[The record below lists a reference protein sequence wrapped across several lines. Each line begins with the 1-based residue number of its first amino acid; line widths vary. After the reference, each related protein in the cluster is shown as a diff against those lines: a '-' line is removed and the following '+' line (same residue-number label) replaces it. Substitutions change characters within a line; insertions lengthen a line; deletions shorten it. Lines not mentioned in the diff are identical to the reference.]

1 VSEPLRADEE
11 LDLIAQIPENSEAFR
26 KLYQHYFPRVYAYTA
41 YRVGRKQDAEDI
53 TAEIFLRVL
62 KSVKNFEHRGEGSFA
77 AWLFRI
83 AYNQC
88 QQFYRVEQRKSTV
101 PLDELPE
108 IASHEMLPD
117 EAFARK
123 EQFSRL
129 QAVLSSLSARRQ
141 EIIMLRFFGELRN
154 QEIALVLGLDERT
167 VASHLS
173 RGLEDLQQ
181 RYQQKD
187 MLSYE

>member
-62 KSVKNFEHRGEGSFA
+62 KAVKNFEHRGEGSFA